1 MRDSF
6 KSVRFDTYRD
16 WLHKAYPKEVIDGN
30 FKDFILNPPQ
40 NPDNYKPVRAELQK
54 TISAFI
60 EQAKN
65 ETRTATEL
73 IRTNYT
79 EEEFLK
85 WKNDTMKVTLN
96 SYYDEYWY
104 DFKEYKALKKNY
116 DKLQKDYEKLQK
128 ENEHLKSVANASK
141 KNVNLNEY
149 EKNVKLLDSKSVR
162 IALKFRD
169 FYIRILKN
177 FQS

>member
-6 KSVRFDTYRD
+6 KSVRFDPYRD

-73 IRTNYT
+73 VRTNYT

-104 DFKEYKALKKNY
+104 DFKEYKALKKE
-116 DKLQKDYEKLQK
+116 YEKLKK
-128 ENEHLKSVANASK
+128 ENEYLKSIANTSK
-141 KNVNLNEY
+141 KNIDYDEY
-149 EKNVKLLDSKSVR
+149 EKNVKLLDSKSVK

-169 FYIRILKN
+169 FYIRILKI
-177 FQS
+177 FKVKK